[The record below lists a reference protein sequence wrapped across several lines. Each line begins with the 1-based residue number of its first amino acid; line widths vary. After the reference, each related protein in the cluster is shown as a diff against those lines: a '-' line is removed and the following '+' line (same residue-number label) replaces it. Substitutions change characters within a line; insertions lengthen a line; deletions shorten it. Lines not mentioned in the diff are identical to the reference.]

1 MGVHYDASWT
11 NNRVHFVSP
20 ARGNN
25 AARGGEGYSRR
36 GTERERER
44 ERGGGAASPQTYIT
58 TRGILSLSPTLAI
71 LSPPRCSFVDFSSD
85 REKRKIVGRWKRERE
100 RESWTGGFENRG
112 KKRGE
117 ERGAAWMKEKNW
129 LWKVERN
136 GWTIYLL
143 IGVDEEWKI
152 GKWWNGRDRW
162 VSKLS
167 LQ

>member
-85 REKRKIVGRWKRERE
+85 REKRKIVDRWKRERE
-100 RESWTGGFENRG
+100 RERKLNRWIRKSWKKERGGERSGVNER
-112 KKRGE
+112 KKLIMESGE
-117 ERGAAWMKEKNW
+117 EW
-129 LWKVERN
+129 LDDLLTYWSGRRMEDWKMV
-136 GWTIYLL
+136 GWK
-143 IGVDEEWKI
+143 G
-152 GKWWNGRDRW
+152 
-162 VSKLS
+162 
-167 LQ
+167 